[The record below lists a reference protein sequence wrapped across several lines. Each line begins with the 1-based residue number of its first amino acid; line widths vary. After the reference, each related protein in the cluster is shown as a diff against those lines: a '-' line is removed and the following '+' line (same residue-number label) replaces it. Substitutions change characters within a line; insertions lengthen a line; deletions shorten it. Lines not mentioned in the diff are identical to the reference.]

1 MSATRKLGTI
11 ALLAVIVFILSFV
24 VSFAVTG
31 VASALAQP
39 SGQGSDHGY
48 APPSDETPPPQDRD
62 VYNDTPMP
70 EGAEGAVAEGH
81 DPTQHFNFFGIHYSG
96 KDEYGGKFGDG
107 VMVDEKTGV
116 TVKEEEPMSPPFIFM
131 VLNFLLLMGI
141 LVWKGR
147 PAVQQIAA
155 ERHDQI
161 KSALD
166 EAAKLRQQAADKLAE
181 YEARLKDADTEI
193 KTLVEGMKKDA
204 EADKARIL
212 DNAAKQS
219 AQMKKDA
226 ETRIAAEIDFA
237 RAALTRE
244 VTAAAAAATEK
255 LLREKLQV
263 GDQSKLVA
271 AFINDVQAA
280 SAVDLKER
288 R

>member
-1 MSATRKLGTI
+1 
-11 ALLAVIVFILSFV
+11 
-24 VSFAVTG
+24 
-31 VASALAQP
+31 
-39 SGQGSDHGY
+39 
-48 APPSDETPPPQDRD
+48 
-62 VYNDTPMP
+62 
-70 EGAEGAVAEGH
+70 
-81 DPTQHFNFFGIHYSG
+81 
-96 KDEYGGKFGDG
+96 
-107 VMVDEKTGV
+107 
-116 TVKEEEPMSPPFIFM
+116 
-131 VLNFLLLMGI
+131 
-141 LVWKGR
+141 
-147 PAVQQIAA
+147 
-155 ERHDQI
+155 
-161 KSALD
+161 
-166 EAAKLRQQAADKLAE
+166 
-181 YEARLKDADTEI
+181 
-193 KTLVEGMKKDA
+193 MKKDA

-226 ETRIAAEIDFA
+226 EARIAAEIDFA